1 MIVHAHKENYKLAE
15 IFSYL
20 YRETFLQIYIYIYI
34 YMRIYIYISFVFLY
48 IKKPSYEIALDSI

>member
-20 YRETFLQIYIYIYI
+20 YRETFLQIYIYIYA
-34 YMRIYIYISFVFLY
+34 YIYISFVFLY

>member
-34 YMRIYIYISFVFLY
+34 YAYIYIYIICFSLYKEAFL
-48 IKKPSYEIALDSI
+48 